1 MWTILSWCWIEN
13 FTDMAKGRMIEHG
26 ILICRW
32 CMINELW
39 PIFGKISHSKLSLQ
53 GRSFTINNVPISQF
67 IFSSHTRRK
76 KTDLQ
81 FQITNIYYT
90 KESPRNKEYDKYPY
104 FKHVVKPQD
113 DIVGYYALKQDF
125 KYVVLRKAY
134 HSVSDGS
141 CERIFPKV
149 DDLEPNRTVMH
160 LKVTHFW
167 NDE

>member
-1 MWTILSWCWIEN
+1 MNL
-13 FTDMAKGRMIEHG
+13 FDM
-26 ILICRW
+26 
-32 CMINELW
+32 
-39 PIFGKISHSKLSLQ
+39 
-53 GRSFTINNVPISQF
+53 

-125 KYVVLRKAY
+125 KYVVLRKVY
-134 HSVSDGS
+134 HGLGFGWFK
-141 CERIFPKV
+141 I
-149 DDLEPNRTVMH
+149 LT
-160 LKVTHFW
+160 
-167 NDE
+167 